1 MSPVTI
7 KLERM
12 TAYDKDPQTSNSP
25 VLLNTWSQ
33 LHQQGSKCS
42 YDRNPWRNTHV
53 VNKKSY
59 IFFCNGHGHQG
70 RQGNGLWYWAPIDKV
85 MWFLDHLMLCSL
97 MTNKNCYTSNSAIF
111 LPTGF
116 LLAWKSSSVKL
127 FFCYRALIF
136 AQYHNF
142 PDKFVCW
149 SCWFTIWDSQSRI
162 KLMTGTP
169 VKFWRQ

>member
-1 MSPVTI
+1 MTRTHKLQIHVSFWTRGPNSTNKGQNAHMTEIHDEILMWWIKNVISFSAMVMVT
-7 KLERM
+7 K
-12 TAYDKDPQTSNSP
+12 
-25 VLLNTWSQ
+25 V
-33 LHQQGSKCS
+33 
-42 YDRNPWRNTHV
+42 
-53 VNKKSY
+53 
-59 IFFCNGHGHQG
+59 
-70 RQGNGLWYWAPIDKV
+70 DKV
-85 MWFLDHLMLCSL
+85 MAYDIGPPSTRLCDSWITCSL